1 LVLDIY
7 FVRSTETRKLAF
19 PSTIELVTHVKSSS
33 P

>member
-7 FVRSTETRKLAF
+7 FVRSTETRRLTP
-19 PSTIELVTHVKSSS
+19 PSTIESITRVINSS